1 LDDERRQV
9 QNGGTAVVAEFQGE
23 PGDSDVEIAV
33 DGEQVDEDHHQSDD
47 ERDDDHEEEP
57 RSARPVSRRSTR
69 HANHSQQQFD
79 EEQKSAE
86 CFEVSR
92 CDLDVG
98 DAGLVGDGRIVIGV
112 DGHRRD
118 DGRIV
123 LNAGTRW
130 SIHDPSIR

>member
-1 LDDERRQV
+1 M
-9 QNGGTAVVAEFQGE
+9 TY
-23 PGDSDVEIAV
+23 
-33 DGEQVDEDHHQSDD
+33 
-47 ERDDDHEEEP
+47 
-57 RSARPVSRRSTR
+57 
-69 HANHSQQQFD
+69 QFD